1 MGVVGAQQPGPALVL
16 PNVTI
21 IDGTGTGP
29 RATMTLVVRD
39 GLIAEVFPTGT
50 RQPPPGARVLQ
61 VEGRF
66 VTPGFI
72 DTHVHLATTERPG
85 AIVSSLMRA
94 TLLGGVTT
102 VRDMGGNG
110 AVVAALRDAA
120 KLPGAASPEVV
131 TAAVFAGP
139 DAFWFTDRA
148 RAGYLSGGQAPGT
161 SPWLVRVD
169 DDTNI
174 RDAVR
179 RAKAWGASGIKIHS
193 QLTARQVRSIADEA
207 RRERLAIWSHAAVGP
222 AGPGDVTDARVNS
235 MSHAEALVWQPG
247 TGVASP
253 LFGTATG
260 MAQAMNAVAP
270 ESEVVRNLFTRM
282 RERQIILEPTLYAS
296 VQASSFAGDERPTID
311 RQVIWAA
318 SAANIAR
325 QLGVT
330 VVTGTDAIGGSSP
343 NLHAELQFFVRR
355 ARFTPLQAIRAAT
368 FDAARAVGLGDVAG
382 HIAVGRRA
390 DLVVLVRNPAD
401 DIRNT
406 QTVTMV
412 IRGGVVHERTDPM
425 PVPPLAE
432 PPVR

>member
-1 MGVVGAQQPGPALVL
+1 MLVL

-29 RATMTLVVRD
+29 RSTMTLVVRD
-39 GLIAEVFPTGT
+39 GLIAEMFPTGT
-50 RQPPPGARVLQ
+50 RQPPVGARVLP

-72 DTHVHLATTERPG
+72 DTHVHLATAERPV
-85 AIVSSLMRA
+85 AIVNSLMRA

-120 KLPGAASPEVV
+120 KVPGAVSPEIV

-139 DAFWFTDRA
+139 AAFWFTDRT
-148 RAGYLSGGQAPGT
+148 RVGYLNGGQAPGT
-161 SPWLVRVD
+161 APWLVRVEGG
-169 DDTNI
+169 TNI

-179 RAKAWGASGIKIHS
+179 RAKAWGASGIKLHS
-193 QLTARQVRSIADEA
+193 YLTARQMRSIADEA
-207 RRERLAIWSHAAVGP
+207 RRERLPLWSHAAVGP
-222 AGPGDVTDARVNS
+222 AGPGDAVDARVNT

-247 TGVASP
+247 TGVASAQ
-253 LFGTATG
+253 FGTPEG
-260 MAQAMNAVAP
+260 ISQAMTAVAADGDA
-270 ESEVVRNLFTRM
+270 VRNLLTRM
-282 RERQIILEPTLYAS
+282 RERQIILEPTLFAG
-296 VQASSFAGDERPTID
+296 VQASSFAGEERPMID
-311 RQVIWAA
+311 RQVVWAA
-318 SAANIAR
+318 SAANLAR

-343 NLHAELQFFVRR
+343 NLHAELQFFVQR

-368 FDAARAVGLGDVAG
+368 LDAARAVGLGDVAG
-382 HIAVGRRA
+382 SIAVGRRA

-406 QTVTMV
+406 QTVAMV

-425 PVPPLAE
+425 PVPPL
-432 PPVR
+432 VGR

>member
-1 MGVVGAQQPGPALVL
+1 VAGAQQPGPALVL

-29 RATMTLVVRD
+29 RSTMTLVVRD
-39 GLIAEVFPTGT
+39 GLIAEMFPTGT
-50 RQPPPGARVLQ
+50 RQPPQGARVLP

-72 DTHVHLATTERPG
+72 DTHVHLATTERPVT
-85 AIVSSLMRA
+85 IVSSLLRA

-120 KLPGAASPEVV
+120 KVPGAASPEVV

-139 DAFWFTDRA
+139 NAFWFTDRS
-148 RAGYLSGGQAPGT
+148 RSGYLNGGQAPGT
-161 SPWLVRVD
+161 APWLVRVD
-169 DDTNI
+169 DGTNI

-179 RAKAWGASGIKIHS
+179 RAKAWGASGVKLHS
-193 QLTARQVRSIADEA
+193 HLTARQMRSIADEA
-207 RRERLAIWSHAAVGP
+207 RRERLAIWSHATVVP
-222 AGPGDVTDARVNS
+222 AGPGAAVDARVHS
-235 MSHAEALVWQPG
+235 MSHAETLVWQPD
-247 TGVASP
+247 TGVPAAQ
-253 LFGTATG
+253 FGTLAG
-260 MAQAMNAVAP
+260 ISQAMTVVAADG
-270 ESEVVRNLFTRM
+270 EEVRALFTRM

-296 VQASSFAGDERPTID
+296 VQASSFAGEERPTID

-318 SAANIAR
+318 SAANLAR

-368 FDAARAVGLGDVAG
+368 LDAARAVGLGDVAG
-382 HIAVGRRA
+382 QIAVGRRA

-432 PPVR
+432 APGR